1 MGGIYW
7 RNWEGN
13 MIDLI
18 EKLKVI
24 ALNIH
29 ESDAPSIEA
38 AIDRIK
44 ELEAKLTRYEEETTD
59 WQISVETQMR
69 RRKGDKRSA

>member
-1 MGGIYW
+1 
-7 RNWEGN
+7 

-24 ALNIH
+24 AVQAD
-29 ESDAPSIEA
+29 ESDAPFIEA

-44 ELEAKLTRYEEETTD
+44 ELEAKLSRYEEDTTD
-59 WQISVETQMR
+59 WQASVETQMR
-69 RRKGDKRSA
+69 RRRDDK

>member
-1 MGGIYW
+1 
-7 RNWEGN
+7 

-24 ALNIH
+24 AVKAQ
-29 ESDAPSIEA
+29 ESDAPFIEA

-44 ELEAKLTRYEEETTD
+44 ELEDKLADYEDDITD
-59 WQISVETQMR
+59 WQGSVETQMR
-69 RRKGDKRSA
+69 RRKGDK

>member
-1 MGGIYW
+1 
-7 RNWEGN
+7 

-24 ALNIH
+24 AIQAH
-29 ESDAPSIEA
+29 KSDALIIEA

-44 ELEAKLTRYEEETTD
+44 ELEARLSDYNGDITD
-59 WQISVETQMR
+59 WQDSVETQMR
-69 RRKGDKRSA
+69 RRKGDK

>member
-1 MGGIYW
+1 
-7 RNWEGN
+7 

-24 ALNIH
+24 AVKAH
-29 ESDAPSIEA
+29 KSDAPFIQA

-44 ELEAKLTRYEEETTD
+44 KLEAKLARYEEDVTD
-59 WQISVETQMR
+59 WKVSVESQMR
-69 RRKGDKRSA
+69 RRRGDK